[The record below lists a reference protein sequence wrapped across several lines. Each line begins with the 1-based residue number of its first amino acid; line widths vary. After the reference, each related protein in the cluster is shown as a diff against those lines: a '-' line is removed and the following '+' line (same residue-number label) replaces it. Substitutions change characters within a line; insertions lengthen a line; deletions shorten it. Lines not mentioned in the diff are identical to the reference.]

1 MSLTVVYLDDLVCK
15 TLLCCDPV
23 FFCNR
28 KKGFCLLSTS
38 EVVQTL
44 VQELPGR
51 LWDGKEAMLSAVA
64 AVSKAAAKAIMSS
77 TQPTSSSKAVVDALM
92 AALAR
97 KKQTY
102 R

>member
-1 MSLTVVYLDDLVCK
+1 VSLTVVYLDDLVCK

-23 FFCNR
+23 FVCHR

-64 AVSKAAAKAIMSS
+64 AVSQRPAAR
-77 TQPTSSSKAVVDALM
+77 L
-92 AALAR
+92 L
-97 KKQTY
+97 
-102 R
+102 